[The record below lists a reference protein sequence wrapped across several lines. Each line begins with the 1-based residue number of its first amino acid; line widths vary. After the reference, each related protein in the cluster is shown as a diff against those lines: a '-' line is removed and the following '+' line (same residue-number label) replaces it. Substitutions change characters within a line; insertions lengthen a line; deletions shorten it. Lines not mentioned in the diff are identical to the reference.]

1 MRRPWCQR
9 RRTPTSEFDPEQLD
23 TVSRSSAVT
32 AGGARLGRFRATF
45 NVLPTEV
52 RALVA
57 VAFMVALGY
66 GIVAPAIP
74 LFARQFGVGKAAAG
88 AVISAFALMRLL
100 TAPFVGRLVNGFG
113 ERVMLATGIIVVAV
127 SSLLAGF
134 AQDYWQLLV
143 LRGIGGVGSIMF
155 SVSAASILIRV
166 TPSHLRGRAQGAWA
180 GSFLLGMIAGPAVG
194 TVATFSLRAP
204 FFLYAGTLVVAGALA
219 LSTLRHSEFAAR
231 QSERTAALPLRTA
244 LRHRAYVAA
253 LAASFAGDWAVV
265 GARTAIVPQ
274 FVTDRLSLGAG
285 WVYAAFLVV
294 SIVSGALL
302 LPFGRVADTRGRR
315 PVILI
320 GLFIGAVGFALLPSV
335 PTTVGLLVAMALLG
349 VAGAADSVAP
359 GAVMG
364 DVVGG
369 RGGTVVAVFQMSG
382 DLGAVI
388 GPVVAGWIA
397 DSWGYPATFL
407 VSAAV
412 SVAPLPLV
420 AAAPETLTK
429 APTER
434 SDPLPAPSTDVS

>member
-1 MRRPWCQR
+1 
-9 RRTPTSEFDPEQLD
+9 L
-23 TVSRSSAVT
+23 RST
-32 AGGARLGRFRATF
+32 FR
-45 NVLPTEV
+45 VLPTEV

-100 TAPFVGRLVNGFG
+100 TAPFVGRLVNSFG

-231 QSERTAALPLRTA
+231 QSARADPLPLRVA
-244 LRHRAYVAA
+244 MQNRAYVAA

-274 FVTDRLSLGAG
+274 FVTDRLGLGHG

-302 LPFGRVADTRGRR
+302 LPFGRIADSRGRR
-315 PVILI
+315 PVIMI
-320 GLFIGAVGFALLPSV
+320 GLLIGAVGFVVLPSV
-335 PTTVGLLVAMALLG
+335 PTILGLLVAMALLG

-359 GAVMG
+359 GALMG
-364 DVVGG
+364 DVVAG

-388 GPVVAGWIA
+388 GPIAAGWIA
-397 DSWGYPATFL
+397 DGYGYAATFL
-407 VSAAV
+407 ASAAV
-412 SVAPLPLV
+412 SAAPLPLV
-420 AAAPETLTK
+420 ATAPETLVV
-429 APTER
+429 P
-434 SDPLPAPSTDVS
+434 PAKTLSEPPAA

>member
-1 MRRPWCQR
+1 
-9 RRTPTSEFDPEQLD
+9 
-23 TVSRSSAVT
+23 VSRSPAVK
-32 AGGARLGRFRATF
+32 AGGARRSRFRGTLAG
-45 NVLPTEV
+45 LPTEV
-52 RALVA
+52 RALII

-134 AQDYWQLLV
+134 AQAYWQLLV

-180 GSFLLGMIAGPAVG
+180 GSFLIGMIAGPAVG

-204 FFLYAGTLVVAGALA
+204 FFLYAGTLVVAGTLA
-219 LSTLRHSEFAAR
+219 LSTLRHSQFATKQAQR
-231 QSERTAALPLRTA
+231 EAALPLRAA
-244 LRHRAYVAA
+244 LHNPAYVAA

-274 FVTDRLSLGAG
+274 FVTDRLELGSG

-302 LPFGRVADTRGRR
+302 LPFGRIADSRGRR
-315 PVILI
+315 PVMIIGLLI
-320 GLFIGAVGFALLPSV
+320 GAIGFLLLPTV
-335 PTTVGLLVAMALLG
+335 PTVVGLLVAMALLG

-359 GAVMG
+359 GALMG

-388 GPVVAGWIA
+388 GPVAAGWIA
-397 DSWGYPATFL
+397 DGFGYPATFL
-407 VSAAV
+407 VSAVV
-412 SVAPLPLV
+412 SIAPLPLV
-420 AAAPETLTK
+420 ARAPETLIP
-429 APTER
+429 APAAPHT
-434 SDPLPAPSTDVS
+434 PLPAPSTDVS